1 MRKPYRAIPAVE
13 LTKAFSPARKARIAA
28 RASVLTAEE
37 MPLRDIRKVR
47 RVTQEQVALRL
58 GGKQAQ
64 VSRLEARAD
73 VKLSTLR
80 DYVRA
85 IGGELQLRVTFPD
98 GGVVAVKDIGTQG
111 TISVAQSGKW
121 GKSKGAA

>member
-28 RASVLTAEE
+28 RAAVLVAEE
-37 MPLRDIRKVR
+37 MALRDIRRTR
-47 RVTQEQVALRL
+47 RVTQEQVALCL
-58 GGKQAQ
+58 GAKQAQ

-85 IGGELQLRVTFPD
+85 IGGELQLTVTFPE
-98 GGVVAVKDIGTQG
+98 GGVVAIRDIGMRGIVSAAQG
-111 TISVAQSGKW
+111 GKW
-121 GKSKGAA
+121 GKIKVSS

>member
-1 MRKPYRAIPAVE
+1 MRKPCRPIPAGE
-13 LTKAFSPARKARIAA
+13 LTKVFSPARKARIAA
-28 RASVLTAEE
+28 RAAVLTAEE
-37 MPLRDIRKVR
+37 MALRDIRRTR

-58 GGKQAQ
+58 DAKQAQ

-85 IGGELQLRVTFPD
+85 IGGELQLTVTFPE
-98 GGVVAVKDIGTQG
+98 GGVVAIRDIGMRG
-111 TISVAQSGKW
+111 TISVAHGGKW
-121 GKSKGAA
+121 GKGRGAA